1 MSAPALPSAS
11 PQPFTLSAGRGWG
24 WAGLLALGFV
34 SEPPEDSPTA
44 RNRGQHPAGRRPR
57 GSRCCPMRPPAPPP
71 APQSAAVSASQMREG
86 LLFRCVCSTCLS
98 CVRLCGPEVCSPPGS
113 SVHGDF
119 QARILEWV
127 AMPSSR
133 GSSRP
138 RDPTCV
144 SYVSCIGRRVPLVR
158 PGKPTRSG
166 ILARTVL
173 SPVCAQLLS

>member
-1 MSAPALPSAS
+1 MPHAPP
-11 PQPFTLSAGRGWG
+11 
-24 WAGLLALGFV
+24 
-34 SEPPEDSPTA
+34 
-44 RNRGQHPAGRRPR
+44 RPR
-57 GSRCCPMRPPAPPP
+57 TPAQPQFLLHRCGG
-71 APQSAAVSASQMREG
+71 G

-119 QARILEWV
+119 QARILECV
-127 AMPSSR
+127 AMPASR

-138 RDPTCV
+138 RDPSCV
-144 SYVSCIGRRVPLVR
+144 SYVSCIGRRVPLVP

-173 SPVCAQLLS
+173 SPRVCSAPKLSLTLRPHGLQPAWLLRPWDSPGKSGLPFPPRGDLPDSGIDHASPAVLSPFA